1 MPPLYPSLT
10 ELYQISSAAV
20 RLLRPCFFMALNS
33 FGLVHV
39 VSPPFNIF
47 IIQDFLYIVKGF
59 L

>member
-1 MPPLYPSLT
+1 MAMEFPT
-10 ELYQISSAAV
+10 MSSI
-20 RLLRPCFFMALNS
+20 C